1 MLSVSFGTV
10 IWTTIAFLV
19 VVFVLGKFAWPS
31 ILKSIKEREE
41 SIEDALQAAEKAKEQ
56 LEELKEGN
64 EKLLAEARQERDT
77 MLKEAREVKESIIA
91 EAKDKAGVEAEKV
104 MEASREIIR
113 NEKAAAIAEIK
124 TQVAELS
131 VLVAEKILKA
141 ELSSKDQQN
150 AFVEEAMKNAKLN

>member
-41 SIEDALQAAEKAKEQ
+41 SIEDALLAAEKAKEQ

-77 MLKEAREVKESIIA
+77 MLKEAREVKENIIA
-91 EAKDKAGVEAEKV
+91 EAKDRATVEADKV
-104 MEASREIIR
+104 IAASRESIR

-141 ELSSKDQQN
+141 ELSSNDQQN

>member
-31 ILKSIKEREE
+31 ILKSIKERED
-41 SIEDALQAAEKAKEQ
+41 SIEHALKDAEKAKEQ
-56 LEELKEGN
+56 MRQLKEGN
-64 EKLLAEARQERDT
+64 EKLMAETRQERDNL
-77 MLKEAREVKESIIA
+77 LKDAREVKENIIA
-91 EAKDKAGVEAEKV
+91 EAKEKAIVEAEKV
-104 MEASREIIR
+104 MAASREAIR

>member
-64 EKLLAEARQERDT
+64 EKLIAEARQERDT

-91 EAKDKAGVEAEKV
+91 EAKEKAVVEADKV
-104 MEASREIIR
+104 IAASRESIR

-141 ELSSKDQQN
+141 ELASKDQQN
-150 AFVEEAMKNAKLN
+150 AFVEEAMKNSKLN

>member
-64 EKLLAEARQERDT
+64 EKLLAEARQERDSL
-77 MLKEAREVKESIIA
+77 LKEAREVKDSIIA
-91 EAKDKAGVEAEKV
+91 EAKERAGVEAEKV
-104 MEASREIIR
+104 MAASRESIR

-141 ELSSKDQQN
+141 ELASKDQQN

>member
-41 SIEDALQAAEKAKEQ
+41 SIEDALLAAEKAKEQ

-77 MLKEAREVKESIIA
+77 MLKEAREVKENIIA
-91 EAKDKAGVEAEKV
+91 EAKDRATVEADKV
-104 MEASREIIR
+104 IAASRESIR

-124 TQVAELS
+124 IQVAELS

-141 ELSSKDQQN
+141 ELSSNDQQN

>member
-1 MLSVSFGTV
+1 MDHNS
-10 IWTTIAFLV
+10 FLV
-19 VVFVLGKFAWPS
+19 VVLVLGKFAWPS

-41 SIEDALQAAEKAKEQ
+41 SIEDALRAAEKAKEQ
-56 LEELKEGN
+56 LQDLKEGN
-64 EKLLAEARQERDT
+64 EKLLAEARQERDI

-91 EAKDKAGVEAEKV
+91 EAKDRAILEADKV
-104 MEASREIIR
+104 MAASRESIR

-141 ELSSKDQQN
+141 ELSSNDQQN
-150 AFVEEAMKNAKLN
+150 AFVEEAMNNAKLN

>member
-41 SIEDALQAAEKAKEQ
+41 SIEDALQAAEKAKKQ

-64 EKLLAEARQERDT
+64 EKLIAEARQERDT

-91 EAKDKAGVEAEKV
+91 EAKEKAVVEADKV
-104 MEASREIIR
+104 IAASRESIR

-141 ELSSKDQQN
+141 ELASKDQQN
-150 AFVEEAMKNAKLN
+150 AFVEEAMKNSKLN

>member
-31 ILKSIKEREE
+31 ILKSIK
-41 SIEDALQAAEKAKEQ
+41 DNL
-56 LEELKEGN
+56 LK
-64 EKLLAEARQERDT
+64 D
-77 MLKEAREVKESIIA
+77 AREVKENIIA
-91 EAKDKAGVEAEKV
+91 EAKEKAIVEAEKV
-104 MEASREIIR
+104 MAASREAIR

>member
-64 EKLLAEARQERDT
+64 EKLIAEARQERDT

-91 EAKDKAGVEAEKV
+91 EAKEKAVVEADKV
-104 MEASREIIR
+104 IAASRESIR

-141 ELSSKDQQN
+141 ELASKDQQN

>member
-31 ILKSIKEREE
+31 ILKSIKEGED
-41 SIEDALQAAEKAKEQ
+41 SIEHALKDAEKAKEQ
-56 LEELKEGN
+56 MRQLKEGN
-64 EKLLAEARQERDT
+64 EKLMAETRQERDNL
-77 MLKEAREVKESIIA
+77 LKDAREVKENIIA
-91 EAKDKAGVEAEKV
+91 EAKEKAIVEAEKV
-104 MEASREIIR
+104 MAASREAIR

>member
-10 IWTTIAFLV
+10 IWTTIAFLI

-104 MEASREIIR
+104 MEASRESIR

-131 VLVAEKILKA
+131 LLVAEKILKA

>member
-19 VVFVLGKFAWPS
+19 VVLVLGKFAWPS

-41 SIEDALQAAEKAKEQ
+41 SIEDALRAAEKAKEQ
-56 LEELKEGN
+56 LQDLKEGN
-64 EKLLAEARQERDT
+64 EKLLAEARQERDI

-91 EAKDKAGVEAEKV
+91 EAKDRAILEADKV
-104 MEASREIIR
+104 MAASRESIR

-141 ELSSKDQQN
+141 ELSSNDQQN
-150 AFVEEAMKNAKLN
+150 AFVEEAMNNAKLN

>member
-10 IWTTIAFLV
+10 IWTTIAFLI

-104 MEASREIIR
+104 MEASRESIR

>member
-41 SIEDALQAAEKAKEQ
+41 SIEDALLAAEKAKEQ

-77 MLKEAREVKESIIA
+77 MLKEAREVKENIIA
-91 EAKDKAGVEAEKV
+91 EAKDRATIEADKV
-104 MEASREIIR
+104 IAASRESIR

-141 ELSSKDQQN
+141 ELSSNDQQN

>member
-31 ILKSIKEREE
+31 ILSSIKEREDL
-41 SIEDALQAAEKAKEQ
+41 IEDSLKSAEKAKEQ
-56 LEELKEGN
+56 LEELKKGN
-64 EKLLAEARQERDT
+64 EKLLAEARQERDN
-77 MLKEAREVKESIIA
+77 MLKEAREVKDSIIA
-91 EAKDKAGVEAEKV
+91 DAKEKATVEADKV
-104 MEASREIIR
+104 IAASRESIR

-131 VLVAEKILKA
+131 VMVAEKILKA
-141 ELSSKDQQN
+141 ELASKDQQN